1 MYSQR
6 GGRGLARDEIILGE
20 NPGEIGINGIS
31 NMGLPAVTL
40 IPASMDKDVNRPM
53 ILGRSPNISIYFT
66 RPSLPIRWHPSPGE
80 GHRALRE

>member
-1 MYSQR
+1 M
-6 GGRGLARDEIILGE
+6 E
-20 NPGEIGINGIS
+20 
-31 NMGLPAVTL
+31 LPAVTL